1 MTGKEVL
8 FKTLRHEETERPA
21 WVPMAGVHAG
31 FLKGYTADE
40 VYQDADKLVESLLE
54 VEKMYAPDG
63 LILLFDLQ
71 LESNGKRTARPA
83 SARIPWNRLLKFPIS
98 RSLEIPDESL
108 WYWMSRGAS
117 KRPWATEPLCTG
129 SSAVRIRWL
138 PT

>member
-63 LILLFDLQ
+63 LILLFAAGSGNSGLHHQ
-71 LESNGKRTARPA
+71 MGKERPA
-83 SARIPWNRLLKFPIS
+83 QRPL
-98 RSLEIPDESL
+98 
-108 WYWMSRGAS
+108 AS
-117 KRPWATEPLCTG
+117 PG
-129 SSAVRIRWL
+129 IDF
-138 PT
+138 

>member
-54 VEKMYAPDG
+54 GEKM
-63 LILLFDLQ
+63 
-71 LESNGKRTARPA
+71 
-83 SARIPWNRLLKFPIS
+83 
-98 RSLEIPDESL
+98 
-108 WYWMSRGAS
+108 
-117 KRPWATEPLCTG
+117 
-129 SSAVRIRWL
+129 
-138 PT
+138 